1 MKLLQVFAIV
11 GLFYLSAVGGYKF
24 LAVLPVTS
32 RSHYYI
38 GHNLMK
44 GLADEGHEVTVVSP
58 FKQKTTIKNYNE
70 VFLENSWEMSRK
82 SKYQWK

>member
-1 MKLLQVFAIV
+1 MKLIKV
-11 GLFYLSAVGGYKF
+11 LFVLIFFHQNVIGYKF

-44 GLADEGHEVTVVSP
+44 GLAEDGHEVTVISP
-58 FKQKTTIKNYNE
+58 FKQSKPIKNYNE
-70 VFLENSWEMSRK
+70 VFLEHSWEMFRK
-82 SKYQWK
+82 SNTFK